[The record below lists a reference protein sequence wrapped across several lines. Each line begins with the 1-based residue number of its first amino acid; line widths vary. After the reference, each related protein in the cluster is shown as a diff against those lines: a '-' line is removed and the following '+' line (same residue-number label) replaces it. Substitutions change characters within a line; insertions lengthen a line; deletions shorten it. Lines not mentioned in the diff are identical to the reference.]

1 MPAGQILFHAKMSLK
16 GDSAYCSIGGR
27 GDLVMDR
34 SELQAKRIV
43 QTVVDD
49 PAPREHLVQQVK
61 LALLNQAPLP
71 GTRQRDAG
79 VDPYDAR
86 CGKKVRNP
94 WSQSGRR

>member
-1 MPAGQILFHAKMSLK
+1 MALS
-16 GDSAYCSIGGR
+16 
-27 GDLVMDR
+27 DLQV
-34 SELQAKRIV
+34 KRIV

-49 PAPREHLVQQVK
+49 PLPREQLVQQVK

-79 VDPYDAR
+79 VDPYEAR

-94 WSQSGRR
+94 WTQSGRR

>member
-1 MPAGQILFHAKMSLK
+1 MSLK
-16 GDSAYCSIGGR
+16 GDSAYCLIGSR

-34 SELQAKRIV
+34 SELQVKRIV

-49 PAPREHLVQQVK
+49 PAPREQLVQQVK

>member
-1 MPAGQILFHAKMSLK
+1 
-16 GDSAYCSIGGR
+16 
-27 GDLVMDR
+27 
-34 SELQAKRIV
+34 
-43 QTVVDD
+43 VDD

>member
-1 MPAGQILFHAKMSLK
+1 MPVGQIVTHARMSLN
-16 GDSAYCSIGGR
+16 GNSAYCLIGSK
-27 GDLVMDR
+27 GDAVMDR
-34 SELQAKRIV
+34 SDLQVRRIV

-49 PAPREHLVQQVK
+49 PAPRQQLVQQVK

>member
-1 MPAGQILFHAKMSLK
+1 MALS
-16 GDSAYCSIGGR
+16 
-27 GDLVMDR
+27 DL
-34 SELQAKRIV
+34 QFKRIV

-49 PAPREHLVQQVK
+49 PLPREQLVQQVK

-79 VDPYDAR
+79 VDPYEAR

-94 WSQSGRR
+94 WTQSGRR

>member
-1 MPAGQILFHAKMSLK
+1 MPVSQILCYAKMSLK

-27 GDLVMDR
+27 DDSVMER
-34 SELQAKRIV
+34 SDLQAKRIV